1 MRYFIL
7 AVLAL
12 SIGTVSVSAQNYG
25 KDARKI
31 ERKAKKLARQAERL
45 GDKAADY
52 AAIRATAAD
61 IERSARQAGYQA
73 ERMGRKSAGQT
84 IYITA
89 KDAQRISRDCK
100 EVVDNIME
108 SLSCCTDGGY
118 RSQARFDRKGFS
130 AEFKHQVATL
140 PGDQRR
146 KIRRELK
153 KLPDN
158 VRSISIVKTMEDVL
172 RHPRKYRLD

>member
-25 KDARKI
+25 KDVRKI

-45 GDKAADY
+45 GNKGADY
-52 AAIRATAAD
+52 AAIRAGVDD
-61 IERSARQAGYQA
+61 IERTARKLGSQA
-73 ERMGRKSAGQT
+73 EQMGRKGANQA
-84 IYITA
+84 IYRTGE
-89 KDAQRISRDCK
+89 DARRIARDCK
-100 EVVDNIME
+100 DLVENIME
-108 SLSCCTDGGY
+108 GLSCCTDGGY
-118 RSQARFDRKGFS
+118 RSQARFDKKGFS
-130 AEFKHQVATL
+130 AEFKHRLATL

-158 VRSISIVKTMEDVL
+158 VRSISVVKTMEDVL

>member
-25 KDARKI
+25 KDVRKI

-45 GDKAADY
+45 GNKGADY
-52 AAIRATAAD
+52 AAIRAAVGD
-61 IERSARQAGYQA
+61 IERTAGQLGSHA
-73 ERMGRKSAGQT
+73 QRMGRKGADHAL
-84 IYITA
+84 YITGE
-89 KDAQRISRDCK
+89 DAQQIAQDCK
-100 EVVDNIME
+100 DLVADIME

-118 RSQARFDRKGFS
+118 RSQARFDKKGFS
-130 AEFKHQVATL
+130 AELKHQVATL

-158 VRSISIVKTMEDVL
+158 VRSIPVIKTMEDVL